1 MSKRRSL
8 LVVDDNRNWREL
20 LAMIFADEYDI
31 SAAETYEQALL
42 LLKEHKPAFELAIID
57 IRLID
62 TDAHNEDGLRL
73 LRDIQELGTGT
84 RAIILTGYPDLRTS
98 RIALR
103 DLDAFDYLEKYPAK
117 GGGLDIDALRQMVHQ
132 AAGEARA
139 LLVEDEPQWQ
149 ELLTSILHE
158 EGYAVDRVSTSDDAQ
173 HHLRTGSYPV
183 AIVDLKLGDESPE
196 QGIALLEYAGRL
208 ESHPGVVVISGY
220 GSKERVRDA
229 FEIGK
234 AQAFIFKDRFDPA
247 QFREKI
253 RSAHIAG
260 WHFRSSARTGGF

>member
-20 LAMIFADEYDI
+20 LTMLFADEYDI
-31 SAAETYEQALL
+31 SAAETYEQASL
-42 LLKEHKPAFELAIID
+42 LLKEHRPPFEVAIID

-62 TDAHNEDGLRL
+62 TDANNEDGLRL
-73 LRDIQELGTGT
+73 LRSIQELGTGT
-84 RAIILTGYPDLRTS
+84 RAIVLTGYPDLRTGK
-98 RIALR
+98 IALR
-103 DLDAFDYLEKYPAK
+103 DLGAYDYLEKYPAK

-139 LLVEDEPQWQ
+139 LLVEDEPKWQ
-149 ELLTSILHE
+149 ELLANILLE
-158 EGYAVDRVSTSDDAQ
+158 EGYSVVRVSTSDDAQ
-173 HHLRTGSYPV
+173 HHLRTGHYPV

-208 ESHPGVVVISGY
+208 EPHPGVVVISGY
-220 GSKERVRDA
+220 GNKERVRDA
-229 FEIGK
+229 FELGK

-247 QFREKI
+247 QFREKV
-253 RSAHIAG
+253 RLAYGTSWFVHPWA
-260 WHFRSSARTGGF
+260 